1 MAKIEKSEE
10 SWPQLFFDF
19 TYKKVPQLFPGAPWA
34 EKMTFSQ
41 KTGHDR
47 FGWTQFLHEYILVE
61 AKIMVWALDKF
72 LELRNASDYMC
83 LGLWIGLDWVGIE
96 PEGIGD

>member
-10 SWPQLFFDF
+10 SGPQLFFDF
-19 TYKKVPQLFPGAPWA
+19 TLLFLEAPWA

-47 FGWTQFLHEYILVE
+47 FG
-61 AKIMVWALDKF
+61 
-72 LELRNASDYMC
+72 
-83 LGLWIGLDWVGIE
+83 
-96 PEGIGD
+96 